1 MRQWAESSMSKRT
14 RALLLVFIGTLVVLT
29 GVRMAL
35 EAVHDPIDSCLDAGG
50 SWHYD
55 VDERSFTE
63 NYRGPR

>member
-1 MRQWAESSMSKRT
+1 MSKRT

-29 GVRMAL
+29 GVWMAL
-35 EAVHDPIDSCLDAGG
+35 QVAHDPIGSCLDAGG

-55 VDERSFTE
+55 VEECSVTE